1 MADPVIYLI
10 TTAGAGSVTA
20 PAGYNTV
27 TVEAIGGGGN
37 GFGSGSSSSTI
48 AGGGGGGYAKTQDLA
63 VTAGSTVVY
72 YSVGAAASD
81 SWVRVGTNSAPT
93 STSDGCL
100 GYRGTSATSSAAG
113 TGGSTANSIGTTE
126 YAGANGVRG
135 APTPNG
141 GGAGG
146 DGGAASG
153 RTGGGSGDMKGGDGG
168 TSTNAGTA
176 PGGGGGGSS
185 TTAPAGAVGRVRITF
200 IAASLESALTSE
212 STLSADLSTVIT
224 PASDLS
230 ALATLTAALTTV
242 IALQAD
248 TTAQADL
255 SASLTVIPSYQ
266 AAMVAESSL
275 TAGLTTTI
283 QCASDLTASTDL
295 SGDLTTLIAL
305 QSDAAAQS
313 ALSAALTTQITPA
326 ADLVATADLTAG
338 LTTTIQCAS
347 ALTASSSL
355 TADLIAL
362 RPVEASLSGEA
373 TLTPALT
380 TQIRPAAALS
390 ANASLTADLTTNINA
405 IAALVSVSNLLEA
418 NLFVD
423 RFQPFFIPL
432 DYGIF
437 LAELTAYDPATASV
451 ITHRFSSGTGY
462 DHAGT
467 FYAPRIENPA
477 SFRREINDASGGRA
491 GASLGELTLVNN
503 DGGLNALTG
512 QYFDGRTLTL
522 KIGQQSGAYA
532 SFTTILNAT
541 VESVAFERERVSV
554 RLRDKAVTLDQP
566 FSEAKYLGNNSLPLG
581 IEGTADDLKDQYKPR
596 ILGRIALMQPKLVN
610 TSKLIYQVNN
620 GAVDAILNVFDAGA
634 YLSQGPDYTNQTDM
648 ETNAPGGGQWR
659 ACPSLGCFR
668 IGSAPFGQVSVSVAE
683 QWAYPSN
690 SAAGLIQRILTEK
703 GYTSGDWVAA
713 DFTTL
718 NEQNA
723 GSLGVIVNDGET
735 TASLIDRICQSVGA
749 WWGFDALGQFR
760 VMRFDAPSGSAV
772 ATITEDDNF
781 EMERQPESTL
791 PPWRVTLR
799 ADINHAVQ
807 DRKSL
812 AGVVPEDRA
821 AWFDKDA
828 REQKTEDA
836 ALKTSRLL
844 AEETTLDTD
853 LNGIATALAE
863 SARRQALYAVRRDV
877 VTLTLANPDHRFS
890 AVDLGSVVTIT
901 SNQLG
906 YQAGRLLRVIG
917 LGVDYQRSLLDLTLW
932 G

>member
-1 MADPVIYLI
+1 MPDPVIHLI
-10 TTAGAGSVTA
+10 TTSGTGSVTA
-20 PAGYNTV
+20 PAGYNKV

-37 GFGSGSSSSTI
+37 GYGGSTSTRS
-48 AGGGGGGYAKTQDLA
+48 GGGGAAYAETIDLD
-63 VTAGSTVVY
+63 VTGGSTVVY
-72 YSVGAAASD
+72 YSVGSAAQD
-81 SWVRVGTNSAPT
+81 SWVRVGTNAAPT
-93 STSDGCL
+93 SSSHGCL
-100 GYRGTSATSSAAG
+100 AYRGTSAASATAG
-113 TGGSTANSIGTTE
+113 VGGTIANSIGTTR
-126 YAGANGVRG
+126 YAGANGLRDSL
-135 APTPNG
+135 AYRG

-146 DGGAASG
+146 DGDSASG
-153 RTGGGSGDMKGGDGG
+153 QTGGGSGDMKGGDGG
-168 TSTNAGTA
+168 SNGSPGTV
-176 PGGGGGGSS
+176 PGGGAGGS
-185 TTAPAGAVGRVRITF
+185 TTFGTNPAGGIGRVRITF
-200 IAASLESALTSE
+200 TSTAIIHELSSTPTSE

-224 PASDLS
+224 PAADLS
-230 ALATLTAALTTV
+230 ALATLTAAITTV

-248 TTAQADL
+248 TSAQSDL
-255 SASLTVIPSYQ
+255 TASLTVIPSYQ

-275 TAGLTTTI
+275 TPDLSTAI
-283 QCASDLTASTDL
+283 QCASD
-295 SGDLTTLIAL
+295 
-305 QSDAAAQS
+305 
-313 ALSAALTTQITPA
+313 
-326 ADLVATADLTAG
+326 
-338 LTTTIQCAS
+338 
-347 ALTASSSL
+347 LTASSSL
-355 TADLIAL
+355 TADLTAL
-362 RPVEASLSGEA
+362 RPVEASLTGQS
-373 TLTPALT
+373 TLTPELT
-380 TQIRPAAALS
+380 TQIRLAS
-390 ANASLTADLTTNINA
+390 ASTATASLTADLATSINA
-405 IAALVSVSNLLEA
+405 MAALVSVSNVLEA
-418 NLFVD
+418 SLFVE
-423 RFQPFFIPL
+423 RQEPFFTPL
-432 DYGIF
+432 DYQIF

-451 ITHRFSSGTGY
+451 VTHRFSSGTGY
-462 DHAGT
+462 DDDGT

-491 GASLGELTLVNN
+491 GVSLGELTLVNN

-522 KIGQQSGAYA
+522 KVGQQSDAYA

-541 VESVAFERERVSV
+541 VESAAFERERVSI

-566 FSEAKYLGNNSLPLG
+566 FSDTKYLGNNSLPLG

-610 TSKLIYQVNN
+610 TSKLIYQVNA

-668 IGSAPFGQVSVSVAE
+668 LGSAPFGLVSASVAE
-683 QWAYPSN
+683 KWAYLSN

-703 GYTSGDWVAA
+703 GYTSSDWVAA

-718 NEQNA
+718 NQQNA
-723 GSLGVIVNDGET
+723 ASLGVIVNDGET

-749 WWGFDALGQFR
+749 WWGFDSLGQFR
-760 VMRFDAPSGSAV
+760 VMRFDAPSGSPV
-772 ATITEDDNF
+772 VTITDDDIL
-781 EMERQPESTL
+781 EIERQPEATV

-836 ALKTSRLL
+836 GLKTSRLL
-844 AEETTLDTD
+844 AEESTVETD

-877 VTLTLANPDHRFS
+877 VTVTLANPDHRFS

-901 SNQLG
+901 SGQLG
-906 YQAGRLLRVIG
+906 YQSGRLMRVTG